1 MPMTAAVLGVEKS
14 LTSQF
19 WAPQAAASEAVEAVA
34 RAAGVS
40 EVVARVLTVR
50 GVTPENVPFFMAPSF
65 KRHLPDPYILRD
77 MEKAAKRIA
86 DAVVNGEK
94 IGVFGDYD
102 VDGATSSSV
111 LAQFLRGLGADVV
124 CRIPEREEGYGPNL
138 KAMREFVDAKTRL
151 VVTVDCGTTAFEPL
165 DFLTK
170 QGVDVV
176 VIDHHEPD
184 AAKPNVL
191 ALVNPKRL
199 DEPADNPCRQ
209 MAAVGVV
216 FMTVIAVNRL
226 LRERGFYKD
235 GSEPDLMGFLDMVA
249 LGTVCDVMA
258 LRGLNRLF
266 VKTGLNVMARR
277 QNQGLRVLSDMA
289 NIKEKPTAFH
299 LGFVIGPRLNACG
312 RIGDASLGMRLLCA
326 RDEAEAVEIAKK
338 LEELNVLRRQMC
350 ENIYKQ
356 AIAQVESRPRDDGLA
371 FAYGDDWHAGV
382 VGIIAGRLK
391 ERYHV
396 PSLVLA
402 RDGDEMHGS
411 GRSVAGADLGAAVLA
426 AKEKGILT
434 AGGGHAMAA
443 GFSLKKEKLN
453 EFRDFLSE
461 YFAAHRVDT
470 EQTEDF
476 KIDSVIDIGGVTG
489 GLVETLSAM
498 EPFGEGNPE
507 PRFAVP
513 DVAVTGARVVGSGH
527 VSCTFVGR
535 NGKTR
540 LRAIAFRAADSII
553 GATLLNA
560 KGALFHVA
568 GTVHPDSFR
577 GDGSAQLFI
586 EDLALA

>member
-1 MPMTAAVLGVEKS
+1 
-14 LTSQF
+14 
-19 WAPQAAASEAVEAVA
+19 
-34 RAAGVS
+34 
-40 EVVARVLTVR
+40 
-50 GVTPENVPFFMAPSF
+50 
-65 KRHLPDPYILRD
+65 
-77 MEKAAKRIA
+77 
-86 DAVVNGEK
+86 
-94 IGVFGDYD
+94 
-102 VDGATSSSV
+102 
-111 LAQFLRGLGADVV
+111 
-124 CRIPEREEGYGPNL
+124 
-138 KAMREFVDAKTRL
+138 
-151 VVTVDCGTTAFEPL
+151 
-165 DFLTK
+165 
-170 QGVDVV
+170 
-176 VIDHHEPD
+176 
-184 AAKPNVL
+184 
-191 ALVNPKRL
+191 
-199 DEPADNPCRQ
+199 
-209 MAAVGVV
+209 
-216 FMTVIAVNRL
+216 
-226 LRERGFYKD
+226 
-235 GSEPDLMGFLDMVA
+235 MVA

-577 GDGSAQLFI
+577 GDGSAQRKKRGFPPLFT
-586 EDLALA
+586 